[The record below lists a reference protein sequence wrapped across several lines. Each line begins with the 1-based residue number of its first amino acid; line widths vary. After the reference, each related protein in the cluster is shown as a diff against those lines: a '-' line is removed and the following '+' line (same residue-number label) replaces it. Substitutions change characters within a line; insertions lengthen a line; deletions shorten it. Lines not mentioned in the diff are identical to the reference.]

1 MLKLDKGLQEFL
13 KEAIEEKSICT
24 VEGSFRRQ
32 LTLEEE
38 KHLNAALHPLGHAV
52 HCFKCD
58 ACFRNS
64 SGTQPYH
71 IERIAFEKEDSV
83 HGQTD

>member
-32 LTLEEE
+32 LTLKEE
-38 KHLNAALHPLGHAV
+38 KHLNAALHPFGHAV

-64 SGTQPYH
+64 GGTQPYH
-71 IERIAFEKEDSV
+71 IERIPLKEDSV

>member
-38 KHLNAALHPLGHAV
+38 KHLNAALHPFGHAV
-52 HCFKCD
+52 HKQVATQETRYFN
-58 ACFRNS
+58 AERN
-64 SGTQPYH
+64 G
-71 IERIAFEKEDSV
+71 
-83 HGQTD
+83 